1 MKNETTN
8 SDEMKDKDELLQS
21 LETQDLVNFG
31 MIPEFVGRMPV
42 VVSIHSLSEDSLVT
56 ILTEPRNALFKQYQ
70 HLFSMDDVRI
80 IFTISDILKSCFRS
94 ELLYYCVYWNICTLK
109 INIQI
114 IMLDC
119 HSIHTHL

>member
-1 MKNETTN
+1 MQNKPKDPTERLDLGEIMKHETTN

-80 IFTISDILKSCFRS
+80 DFILFNGQNHKFINFVTH
-94 ELLYYCVYWNICTLK
+94 YFVLK
-109 INIQI
+109 
-114 IMLDC
+114 
-119 HSIHTHL
+119 